1 MLQFPGKG
9 SCGFLWCFSC
19 SVLVHNPAV
28 LGPQGTRKVF
38 HSLPIV
44 SYLGLKNPKYS
55 IMPALL
61 QDQASPGLSEAS
73 SDAYFHS
80 NVQIVEDSEYP
91 AISFDGYS
99 EKPLS
104 QQLEPIAVVGMGMF
118 QDVLPAMLL

>member
-1 MLQFPGKG
+1 
-9 SCGFLWCFSC
+9 
-19 SVLVHNPAV
+19 
-28 LGPQGTRKVF
+28 
-38 HSLPIV
+38 
-44 SYLGLKNPKYS
+44 
-55 IMPALL
+55 MPALL
-61 QDQASPGLSEAS
+61 QDQASPSLSEAS